1 MVFIT
6 LKLIVFFL
14 KSANF
19 LTLNSVLFCLLVIK
33 LYYELVNNHLFLVN
47 YKFFCLF
54 SVLSDAILTLLLSF
68 VF

>member
-6 LKLIVFFL
+6 LKLFFFKFSEFSDFKISL
-14 KSANF
+14 
-19 LTLNSVLFCLLVIK
+19 LFCLIVTK
-33 LYYELVNNHLFLVN
+33 VYYELVNNHCFLVN
-47 YKFFCLF
+47 NKLFCLF